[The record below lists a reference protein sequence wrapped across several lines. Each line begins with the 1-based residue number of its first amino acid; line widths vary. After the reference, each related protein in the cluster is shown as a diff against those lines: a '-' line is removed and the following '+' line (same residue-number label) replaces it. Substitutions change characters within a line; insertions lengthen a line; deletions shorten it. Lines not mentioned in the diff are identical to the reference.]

1 MQSFKSIKKIQLT
14 IVSLFIISGVAYA
27 NPIGDIIE
35 HTGVAQITRDSENLA
50 VSDASLPNIE
60 LYDQAETA
68 NGRMLIEFL
77 DKAEL
82 ALKEHTEVYIDEV
95 YYDPDPSKSKM
106 AMRMVMGTARFAS
119 GKLNL
124 VNKNNIDISTPTA
137 TIAVRGTDFTT
148 TIDELGRSLIVLLPD
163 EFGGPSGVITVF
175 NEGGEVILDNAFQ
188 ATMVSTISSP
198 PTNPVTIQNL
208 TPAMIDNM
216 FIVNPPQEVKQAV
229 EEAARDDVNQDQG
242 ILDVDFLEFN
252 ELEQDALKDT
262 EGDLEFTELDIDLLD
277 VDFLQDLL
285 DVIEA
290 LERTVARLDDQ
301 QASTTGPIK
310 LNGATFGFNKD
321 SQFNIFEQDGDIV
334 FYRNVNGVINI
345 VIGAGGSGFLDTRV
359 DGYEG
364 IITFGSG
371 DGIEIIINQSN

>member
-1 MQSFKSIKKIQLT
+1 MQLFKSIKKIQLT
-14 IVSLFIISGVAYA
+14 IVSLFVISGVAYA

-35 HTGVAQITRDSENLA
+35 HTGVAQITRDSENLV

-175 NEGGEVILDNAFQ
+175 NEGGEVVLDNAFQ
-188 ATMVSTISSP
+188 ATMVSTISSA

-229 EEAARDDVNQDQG
+229 EEAARDDANQDQG

-252 ELEQDALKDT
+252 ELEQDALKDS

-290 LERTVARLDDQ
+290 LEKTVARLDDQ

>member
-1 MQSFKSIKKIQLT
+1 MQLFKSIKKIQLT

-27 NPIGDIIE
+27 NPIGDIVE
-35 HTGVAQITRDSENLA
+35 HTGVAQITRDSENLV

-175 NEGGEVILDNAFQ
+175 NEGGEVVLDSAFQ
-188 ATMVSTISSP
+188 ATMVSTISSA

-229 EEAARDDVNQDQG
+229 EEAARDDANQDQG

-252 ELEQDALKDT
+252 ELEQDALKDS

-290 LERTVARLDDQ
+290 LEKTVARLDDQ